1 MRLEGKTALVTG
13 AGTGIGAAIAHRLVA
28 DGARVCLVGRRQS
41 VLDETLA
48 KLPVGSAVTV
58 SADISIA
65 GEVDGAV
72 GVAVEFG
79 KGSLDIVVNNAGIG
93 PVGTIEDCDV
103 DEWNQ
108 ALAVNLTGPMLVT
121 RAAIPY
127 LRRNGG
133 AVVNISSVAGRRAF
147 PGLAA
152 YCVSKAG
159 LIMLTQQA
167 AVDFGADGIRFN
179 AVCPG
184 WIRTPMSEQDMQAVI
199 EIHGGDV
206 DSAFALVSRDT
217 PLRRVA
223 EPSEI
228 AGVISFLASDDAS
241 FVSGEILAAD
251 GGSTVLDVSTLAFYD
266 RSAAVLQMG
275 VPP

>member
-13 AGTGIGAAIAHRLVA
+13 AGTGIGAAIARRLIA

-41 VLDETLA
+41 ALAHTLQE
-48 KLPVGSAVTV
+48 LPDGKAITHDADVSDADAV
-58 SADISIA
+58 A
-65 GEVDGAV
+65 GAV
-72 GVAVEFG
+72 RTAVEFG
-79 KGSLDIVVNNAGIG
+79 DGRLDIVVNNAGIG
-93 PVGTIEDCDV
+93 PVGTIEDCDLA
-103 DEWNQ
+103 EWDQ

-121 RAAIPY
+121 RAAIPH
-127 LRRNGG
+127 LRRGGG

-147 PGLAA
+147 PSLAA

-217 PLRRVA
+217 PLQRVA
-223 EPSEI
+223 DPSEI
-228 AGVISFLASDDAS
+228 AAVVAFLASDDAS
-241 FVSGEILAAD
+241 FVSGEVMAAD
-251 GGSTVLDVSTLAFYD
+251 GGSTLLDVSTLAFYD
-266 RSAAVLQMG
+266 RAAALT
-275 VPP
+275 

>member
-48 KLPVGSAVTV
+48 ELPVGSAVTV

-266 RSAAVLQMG
+266 RSAAVL
-275 VPP
+275 

>member
-266 RSAAVLQMG
+266 RSAAVL
-275 VPP
+275 